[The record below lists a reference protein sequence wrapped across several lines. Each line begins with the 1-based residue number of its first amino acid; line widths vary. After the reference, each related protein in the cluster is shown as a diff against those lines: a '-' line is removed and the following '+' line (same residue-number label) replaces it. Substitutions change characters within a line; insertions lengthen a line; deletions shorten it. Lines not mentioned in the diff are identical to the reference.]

1 MALDLKKVRENYEN
15 KSKGGGDKWKAQKGD
30 NAVRVLPHSMDYF
43 TGTVDDI
50 AYLFLLH
57 FNVGP
62 EGAKQAVVCPK
73 TLDRKNRC
81 PICEAS
87 AMLRK
92 SEDLRDQ
99 ALGSDLSY
107 RRRFLLNLIDMKDA
121 ETISKGIQAFE
132 CGPKVYE
139 GIIQWCNEKWGDPLD
154 LETGR
159 NLIIVKTIPAS
170 GDIKRTE
177 YKVEPDPN
185 KTSIVDHLPPNWK
198 EQVASLAALVP
209 KVLSY
214 DEIKK
219 VLEGEV
225 DYGNKK
231 SDIESEVEG
240 EEVVGGPAQTKE
252 TTVIKDEEKP
262 KTAET
267 ATGKKDC
274 YGKLFSGRSEKCVAC
289 GDKEPCKCEFLK
301 P

>member
-1 MALDLKKVRENYEN
+1 MALDLKKVRENYE
-15 KSKGGGDKWKAQKGD
+15 SKGKGGSGKWKAQKGD
-30 NAVRVLPHSMDYF
+30 NVVRVLPHSMEYF

-50 AYLFLLH
+50 AYMFLLH

-62 EGAKQAVVCPK
+62 EGAKQVVVCPK

-92 SEDLRDQ
+92 SDDLRDQ

-121 ETISKGIQAFE
+121 ETIGKGIQPFE

-154 LETGR
+154 LENGR

-198 EQVASLAALVP
+198 EQVAGLEGIVP
-209 KVLSY
+209 AVMSY
-214 DEIKK
+214 EEIKK

-225 DYGNKK
+225 DYGNK
-231 SDIESEVEG
+231 SVTDDADGDETT
-240 EEVVGGPAQTKE
+240 GGPSATPE
-252 TTVIKDEEKP
+252 TTVSKDPTKP

-267 ATGKKDC
+267 TSSKKDC

-289 GDKEPCKCEFLK
+289 GEKDPCKADFLK